1 MRRGELEHGPR
12 SEPHPH
18 GVETAAT
25 PDSLSL
31 SITVEAD
38 IMAACREARLLAER
52 AGLDRTAT
60 YHVATAVA
68 ELATNLVRHA
78 GGGRLSLRRLL
89 TPPGVELIAEDRG
102 PGITDLRLALSD
114 GYSSAGSLGCG
125 LPGVRRLMDTFSIRS
140 APGEGTRIEA
150 TKWIRP

>member
-1 MRRGELEHGPR
+1 MRRDELEHGL
-12 SEPHPH
+12 E
-18 GVETAAT
+18 AAPGGEDWEAIT
-25 PDSLSL
+25 DLDALGL

-89 TPPGVELIAEDRG
+89 APDGLELIAEDRG
-102 PGITDLRLALSD
+102 PGIADLRLALSD

-140 APGEGTRIEA
+140 IPGEGTRIEA
-150 TKWIRP
+150 IKWKRP